1 MSKES
6 RLHDINVAIKAI
18 RYFIPLAWKLKKRYF
33 ILMIIN
39 LLSNSLHPFVDII
52 FLPLIIDELINAKR
66 PERIIIYI
74 LALVLSDAVLGR
86 ISMYTSS
93 TAGIYDTYFDN
104 YINTMLARRTMEMDF
119 ALTENKEALDQIQKA
134 REGISWYSG
143 GIPGLVTPFLDMI
156 RNIIVIS
163 GVIVLIA
170 MNTPVMLFVT
180 LFFVVLHALINKRF
194 MKIEIQSYKDLSRL
208 NRSFSYTLFELL
220 DFRYAKDIRLYGAL
234 KMMMEKT
241 TKEINDLI
249 SVWKRQSKQNM
260 PWQIIDSL
268 LNSINTGILY
278 LYLGILAIMSKISI
292 GVCAQMI
299 NAVGTF
305 SSSISSLVT
314 SVQNIIKSS
323 SYINEYIK
331 FMDYPPVMQKGDK
344 KPEGRDHTIEFRNVS
359 FTYPNTD
366 VQVLKNVSITIKP
379 GEHLSIVG
387 LNGAGKTTFIKLL
400 CRLYDVDSGEILLDG
415 VNIREYDYE
424 EYMKLLSVVFQDFK
438 LLAFSIRENIALNHE
453 ASEEELKGICRLAGV
468 DEKVA
473 SLEKGFD
480 TVIFKSFD
488 EDGIELSGGEQQK
501 LAIARALFKNSPI
514 VILDEPT
521 AALDPIAEYEIY
533 RQFDRLVGGKTAVY
547 ISHRLSSCRFCD
559 KIAVFSDGTIKEY
572 GHHDELIKIE
582 NGIYAEMFLAQAQ
595 YYKQA

>member
-74 LALVLSDAVLGR
+74 LALVLSDAILGR